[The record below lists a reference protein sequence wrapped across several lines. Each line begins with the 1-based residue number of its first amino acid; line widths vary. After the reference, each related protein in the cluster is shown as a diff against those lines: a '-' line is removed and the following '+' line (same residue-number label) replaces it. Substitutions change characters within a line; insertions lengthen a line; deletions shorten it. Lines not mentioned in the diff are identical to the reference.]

1 MSSSTVRLY
10 EALKTEYP
18 NKVYLGQFDQS
29 ANLRSTDSV
38 VMLEMINQTSSIN
51 KDISKRDQIT
61 YKVHVVGI
69 LQKEVDQKAN
79 EIRDLIEP
87 YNDEYI
93 YLMKFDGIET
103 IYEDNA
109 ETFRK
114 VVNFTCYPNQSG
126 TNVPTGYWEH
136 LVRFF
141 ENSGTPQY
149 EVLNQNELN
158 YLPMVWGYGSYPGY
172 YIWSVNDN
180 TFLQNDVEFYQQL
193 PNDDSLVN
201 DTSVVCSV
209 DARINVAKQ
218 GFGNTFDNCIILI
231 RIRKSAIGSI
241 GGI

>member
-10 EALKTEYP
+10 DALKTEYP

-38 VMLEMINQTSSIN
+38 VMLEMIDQNPSYT
-51 KDISKRDQIT
+51 KDLAKRDQIN
-61 YKVHVVGI
+61 YKIHVVGI
-69 LQKEVDQKAN
+69 IQKEVEQKAN

-93 YLMKFDGIET
+93 YLMKFEGIET
-103 IYEDNA
+103 IYEDEA
-109 ETFRK
+109 ETYRK
-114 VVNFTCYPNQSG
+114 VVNFICFPNQAG
-126 TNVPTGYWEH
+126 TNIPTGYWEH
-136 LVRFF
+136 LVRFY

-180 TFLQNDVEFYQQL
+180 TFLQNDIEFYQQL
-193 PNDDSLVN
+193 PNDGSLVN
-201 DTSVVCSV
+201 DINIVCSV

-241 GGI
+241 GGS

>member
-51 KDISKRDQIT
+51 KDIAKRDQIT
-61 YKVHVVGI
+61 YKVHIVGI

-114 VVNFTCYPNQSG
+114 VVNFTCFPNTDG
-126 TNVPTGYWEH
+126 LNKPTGWCEYYAYMDF
-136 LVRFF
+136 LT
-141 ENSGTPQY
+141 GAIT
-149 EVLNQNELN
+149 VLNGGEINYVHIDWTYEGNSNPKKFTAIHSYSINDVKIYFELPN
-158 YLPMVWGYGSYPGY
+158 HEGAQM
-172 YIWSVNDN
+172 N
-180 TFLQNDVEFYQQL
+180 LQNDV
-193 PNDDSLVN
+193 DDSTIVLATYETN
-201 DTSVVCSV
+201 LFQDTY
-209 DARINVAKQ
+209 
-218 GFGNTFDNCIILI
+218 FLI
-231 RIRKSAIGSI
+231 RVRKDVAGSFN
-241 GGI
+241 GI